1 MRLNRLFSGV
11 ALIFFLLLTSF
22 VSASAADRVLVLPF
36 YIQSDSDLSFL
47 QKGISQM
54 LASRL
59 ASDQSIEVINLDD
72 SSAANISK
80 PIGEAAAMSAAAK
93 LKAGFVSYGT
103 VTVANESVRTDARL
117 VRTADGTPKVVFS
130 QTGTNQGDALQH
142 VKLYAAE
149 ILKALG
155 SEASVLTQPALQPQ
169 QQKTVVDES
178 HRHPDSLWTGAV
190 STGSTPIRMM
200 ASDGKT
206 EANVWRSLKF
216 KAEIKSLAIGD
227 VLGDKQNTLVIINDN
242 SVSLYRYVAGK
253 LELIDEV
260 IGEKDNNAI
269 RVDVADINQN
279 GRAEIFVTNLYNDK
293 TQLKSYVLEWDGA
306 KLVKIVQDANLYF
319 RVVTVPGKK
328 AVLLGQKRGITEL
341 FSKGIHNMAWM
352 NGTYSESSLADVPRG
367 LLLYAFSSGNA
378 TNEGKEMTVAL
389 TSDLRLRVFDK
400 SGDMEWTSKDKFTGG
415 GGYMPYPVDVNDS
428 KSSRELRNKRYY
440 LPQRVYISD
449 IDKDGTNEV
458 ILINNKDYAKNL
470 LPNLRFFKSGHI
482 ECLQW
487 EGLAFGS
494 KWRTTDV
501 SGQVSDMVVGDLNN
515 DGVDEIVYSVVD
527 VPGSAFNSA
536 RSYLIS
542 WQLGK

>member
-1 MRLNRLFSGV
+1 LRLNRLFSGV

-80 PIGEAAAMSAAAK
+80 PIGEAAAMSTAAK
-93 LKAGFVSYGT
+93 LKADFVSYGT
-103 VTVANESVRTDARL
+103 VTIANESVRTDARL

-130 QTGTNQGDALQH
+130 QTGKNQGDALQH

-260 IGEKDNNAI
+260 IGEKNNTAI

-293 TQLKSYVLEWDGA
+293 TQLKSYVLEWDGS
-306 KLVKIVQDANLYF
+306 KLVKIVQDANWYF
-319 RVVTVPGKK
+319 RVMTVPGKK
-328 AVLLGQKRGITEL
+328 ALLLGQQRGTTEL
-341 FSKGIHNMAWM
+341 FSKGIHIMAWM

-400 SGDMEWTSKDKFTGG
+400 TGDMEWTSKDKFTGG

-428 KSSRELRNKRYY
+428 KASREVRNKRYY
-440 LPQRVYISD
+440 LPQRVFISD

-470 LPNLRFFKSGHI
+470 LPNLRIFKSGHV

-527 VPGSAFNSA
+527 TPGSALNSA

>member
-11 ALIFFLLLTSF
+11 ALIFFLLFTSF

-59 ASDQSIEVINLDD
+59 ASDQSIEVINWDD
-72 SSAANISK
+72 SPSANISK
-80 PIGEAAAMSAAAK
+80 PIGEAAAMSAAVK

-103 VTVANESVRTDARL
+103 VTVANESVRTEARL
-117 VRTADGTPKVVFS
+117 VRTADGTPKVIFS

-149 ILKALG
+149 IQKALG
-155 SEASVLTQPALQPQ
+155 SEASVLTQPALKPQ
-169 QQKTVVDES
+169 QQKTAVDES

-190 STGSTPIRMM
+190 SSGSTPIRMM

-260 IGEKDNNAI
+260 IGEKDNTAI

-279 GRAEIFVTNLYNDK
+279 GRAEIFVTNLYSDK
-293 TQLKSYVLEWDGA
+293 TQLKSYILEWDGT
-306 KLVKIVQDANLYF
+306 KLEKIVQNANWYF
-319 RVVTVPGKK
+319 RVMTVPGKK
-328 AVLLGQKRGITEL
+328 AVLLGQQRGTTEL
-341 FSKGIHNMAWM
+341 FSKGIHLMEWL

-367 LLLYAFSSGNA
+367 LSLYAFSSGNA

-400 SGDMEWTSKDKFTGG
+400 TGDMEWTSKDKFTGG

-440 LPQRVYISD
+440 LPQRMFISD

-458 ILINNKDYAKNL
+458 ILISNKDYAKNL
-470 LPNLRFFKSGHI
+470 LPNLRFFKSGHV

-501 SGQVSDMVVGDLNN
+501 SGQISDMVVGDLNN

>member
-1 MRLNRLFSGV
+1 LRLNRLFSGV
-11 ALIFFLLLTSF
+11 ALIFFLLLISF

-59 ASDQSIEVINLDD
+59 ASDQSIEVINWDD
-72 SSAANISK
+72 SPSANISK
-80 PIGEAAAMSAAAK
+80 PIGEAAVMSAAAK

-103 VTVANESVRTDARL
+103 VTVANDSVRTDARL

-155 SEASVLTQPALQPQ
+155 SEASVLTQPALKPQ
-169 QQKTVVDES
+169 QQKTAVDES

-260 IGEKDNNAI
+260 IGEKDNTAI

-279 GRAEIFVTNLYNDK
+279 GRAEIFVTNLYSDK
-293 TQLKSYVLEWDGA
+293 TQLKSYVLEWDGT
-306 KLVKIVQDANLYF
+306 KLEKIVQDANWYF
-319 RVVTVPGKK
+319 RVMTVPGKK
-328 AVLLGQKRGITEL
+328 AVLLGQQRGTTEL
-341 FSKGIHNMAWM
+341 FSKGIHVMAWM

-440 LPQRVYISD
+440 LPQRVFISD

-470 LPNLRFFKSGHI
+470 LPNLRFFKSGHV

-501 SGQVSDMVVGDLNN
+501 SGQISDMVVGDLNN

>member
-1 MRLNRLFSGV
+1 MRLNRLFSCV
-11 ALIFFLLLTSF
+11 ALIFFLLLISF
-22 VSASAADRVLVLPF
+22 VSAFAAERVLVLPF

-54 LASRL
+54 LVSRL
-59 ASDQSIEVINLDD
+59 ASDQSIEVINWDD

-80 PIGEAAAMSAAAK
+80 PIGEAAAMSTAAK

-117 VRTADGTPKVVFS
+117 VRIADGTPQVVFS
-130 QTGTNQGDALQH
+130 QTGKNQGDALQH

-155 SEASVLTQPALQPQ
+155 SEASVLTQPALKPQ
-169 QQKTVVDES
+169 QQKTAVDES

-227 VLGDKQNTLVIINDN
+227 VLGDKQNTIVIINDN

-260 IGEKDNNAI
+260 IGEKDNTAI

-293 TQLKSYVLEWDGA
+293 TQLKSYVLEWDGS
-306 KLVKIVQDANLYF
+306 KLVKIVQDANWYF
-319 RVVTVPGKK
+319 RVMTVPGKK
-328 AVLLGQKRGITEL
+328 AVLLGQQRGTTEL
-341 FSKGIHNMAWM
+341 FSKGIHIMAWM

-367 LLLYAFSSGNA
+367 LSLYAFSSGNA

-428 KSSRELRNKRYY
+428 KASREVRNKRYY
-440 LPQRVYISD
+440 LPQRMFISD

-470 LPNLRFFKSGHI
+470 LPNLRFFKSGHV

>member
-1 MRLNRLFSGV
+1 MRLNRLFSCV
-11 ALIFFLLLTSF
+11 ALIFFLLLISF
-22 VSASAADRVLVLPF
+22 VSAFAAERVLVLPF

-54 LASRL
+54 LVSRL
-59 ASDQSIEVINLDD
+59 ASDQSIEVINWDD

-80 PIGEAAAMSAAAK
+80 PIGEAAAMSTAAK

-117 VRTADGTPKVVFS
+117 VRIADGTPQVVFS
-130 QTGTNQGDALQH
+130 QTGKNQGDALQH

-155 SEASVLTQPALQPQ
+155 SEASVLTQPALKPQ
-169 QQKTVVDES
+169 QQKTAVDES

-227 VLGDKQNTLVIINDN
+227 VLGDKQNTIVIINDN

-260 IGEKDNNAI
+260 IGEKDNTAI

-293 TQLKSYVLEWDGA
+293 TQLKSYVLEWDGS
-306 KLVKIVQDANLYF
+306 KLVKIVQDANWYF
-319 RVVTVPGKK
+319 RVMTVPGKK
-328 AVLLGQKRGITEL
+328 AVLLGQQRGTTEL
-341 FSKGIHNMAWM
+341 FSKGIHIMAWM

-428 KSSRELRNKRYY
+428 KASREVRNKRYY
-440 LPQRVYISD
+440 LPQRMFISD

-470 LPNLRFFKSGHI
+470 LPNLRFFKSGHV

>member
-11 ALIFFLLLTSF
+11 ALIFFLLFTSF
-22 VSASAADRVLVLPF
+22 VSASAAERVLVLPF

-59 ASDQSIEVINLDD
+59 ASDQSIEVINWDD
-72 SSAANISK
+72 SPSANISK

-103 VTVANESVRTDARL
+103 VTVTNESVRTDARL

-155 SEASVLTQPALQPQ
+155 SNASVLTQPALQPQ
-169 QQKTVVDES
+169 QQKTAVDES

-260 IGEKDNNAI
+260 IGEKDNTAI

-279 GRAEIFVTNLYNDK
+279 GRAEIFVTNLYSDK
-293 TQLKSYVLEWDGA
+293 TQLKSYILEWDGS
-306 KLVKIVQDANLYF
+306 KLVKIFQDANWYF
-319 RVVTVPGKK
+319 RVMSVPGKK
-328 AVLLGQKRGITEL
+328 AVLLGQQRGTTEL
-341 FSKGIHNMAWM
+341 FSKGIHLMEWM
-352 NGTYSESSLADVPRG
+352 NGTYSESSLANVPRG
-367 LLLYAFSSGNA
+367 LSLYAFSSGNA

-400 SGDMEWTSKDKFTGG
+400 SGDMEWTSKDRFTGG
-415 GGYMPYPVDVNDS
+415 GGYMPYPVEVNDS

-440 LPQRVYISD
+440 LPQRVFIYD

-470 LPNLRFFKSGHI
+470 LPNLRFFKSGHV

>member
-1 MRLNRLFSGV
+1 
-11 ALIFFLLLTSF
+11 
-22 VSASAADRVLVLPF
+22 
-36 YIQSDSDLSFL
+36 
-47 QKGISQM
+47 M

-59 ASDQSIEVINLDD
+59 ASDQSIEVINWDD
-72 SSAANISK
+72 SPSANISK
-80 PIGEAAAMSAAAK
+80 PIGEAAAMSAAVK

-117 VRTADGTPKVVFS
+117 VRTADGTPKVIFS

-155 SEASVLTQPALQPQ
+155 SEVSVLTQPALKPQ
-169 QQKTVVDES
+169 QQKTAVDES

-260 IGEKDNNAI
+260 IGEKDNTAI

-279 GRAEIFVTNLYNDK
+279 GRAEIFVTNLYSDK
-293 TQLKSYVLEWDGA
+293 TQLKSYVLEWDGT
-306 KLVKIVQDANLYF
+306 KLEKIVRDANWYF
-319 RVVTVPGKK
+319 RVMTVPGKK
-328 AVLLGQKRGITEL
+328 AVLLGQQRGTTEL
-341 FSKGIHNMAWM
+341 FSKGIHIMAWM

-367 LLLYAFSSGNA
+367 LSLYAFSSGNA

-440 LPQRVYISD
+440 LPQRVFISD

-470 LPNLRFFKSGHI
+470 LPNLRFFKSGHV

-501 SGQVSDMVVGDLNN
+501 SGQISDMVVGDLNN

>member
-11 ALIFFLLLTSF
+11 ALIFFLLLISF

-59 ASDQSIEVINLDD
+59 ASDQSIEVINWDD
-72 SSAANISK
+72 SPSANISK
-80 PIGEAAAMSAAAK
+80 PIGEAAVMSAAAK

-103 VTVANESVRTDARL
+103 VTVANDSVRTDARL

-155 SEASVLTQPALQPQ
+155 SEASVLTQPALKPQ
-169 QQKTVVDES
+169 QQKTAVDES

-260 IGEKDNNAI
+260 IGEKDNTAI

-279 GRAEIFVTNLYNDK
+279 GRAEIFVTNLYSDK
-293 TQLKSYVLEWDGA
+293 TQLKSYVLEWDGT
-306 KLVKIVQDANLYF
+306 KLEKIVQDANWYF
-319 RVVTVPGKK
+319 RVMTVPGKK
-328 AVLLGQKRGITEL
+328 AVLLGQQRGTTEL
-341 FSKGIHNMAWM
+341 FSKGIHVMAWM

-440 LPQRVYISD
+440 LPQRVFISD

-470 LPNLRFFKSGHI
+470 LPNLRFFKSGHV

-501 SGQVSDMVVGDLNN
+501 SGQISDMVVGDLNN

>member
-59 ASDQSIEVINLDD
+59 ASDQSIEVINWDD
-72 SSAANISK
+72 SPAANISK

-93 LKAGFVSYGT
+93 LKADFVSYGT

-130 QTGTNQGDALQH
+130 QTGKNQGDALQH
-142 VKLYAAE
+142 VKSYAAE

-260 IGEKDNNAI
+260 IGEKNNTAI

-293 TQLKSYVLEWDGA
+293 TQLKTYVLEWDGS
-306 KLVKIVQDANLYF
+306 KLVKIVQDANWYF
-319 RVVTVPGKK
+319 RVMTVPGKK
-328 AVLLGQKRGITEL
+328 ALLLGQQRGTTEL
-341 FSKGIHNMAWM
+341 FSKGIHIMAWM

-400 SGDMEWTSKDKFTGG
+400 TGDMEWTSKDKFTGG

-428 KSSRELRNKRYY
+428 KASREVRNKRYY
-440 LPQRVYISD
+440 LPQRMFISD

-470 LPNLRFFKSGHI
+470 LPNLRFFKSGHV

-487 EGLAFGS
+487 EGVAFGS

>member
-11 ALIFFLLLTSF
+11 ALIFFLLLISF

-59 ASDQSIEVINLDD
+59 ASDQSIEVINWDD
-72 SSAANISK
+72 SPSANISK
-80 PIGEAAAMSAAAK
+80 PIGEAAVMSAAAK

-103 VTVANESVRTDARL
+103 VTVANDSVRTDARL

-155 SEASVLTQPALQPQ
+155 SEASVLTQPALKPQ
-169 QQKTVVDES
+169 QQKTAVDES

-260 IGEKDNNAI
+260 IGEKDNTAI

-279 GRAEIFVTNLYNDK
+279 GRAEIFVTNLYSDK
-293 TQLKSYVLEWDGA
+293 TQLKSYVLEWDGT
-306 KLVKIVQDANLYF
+306 KLEKIVQDANWYF
-319 RVVTVPGKK
+319 RVMTVPGKK
-328 AVLLGQKRGITEL
+328 AVLLGQQRGITEL
-341 FSKGIHNMAWM
+341 FSKGIYIMAWM

-440 LPQRVYISD
+440 LPQRVFISD

-470 LPNLRFFKSGHI
+470 LPNLRFFKSGHV

-501 SGQVSDMVVGDLNN
+501 SGQISDMVVGDLNN

>member
-22 VSASAADRVLVLPF
+22 FSASAAERVLVLPF

-59 ASDQSIEVINLDD
+59 ASDQSIEVINWDD
-72 SSAANISK
+72 SPSANISK
-80 PIGEAAAMSAAAK
+80 PIGEAAVMSAAAK

-103 VTVANESVRTDARL
+103 VTVANDSVRTDARL

-155 SEASVLTQPALQPQ
+155 SEASVLTQPALKPQ
-169 QQKTVVDES
+169 QQKTAVDES

-260 IGEKDNNAI
+260 IGEKDNTAI

-279 GRAEIFVTNLYNDK
+279 GRAEIFVTNLYSDK
-293 TQLKSYVLEWDGA
+293 TQLKSYVLEWDGT
-306 KLVKIVQDANLYF
+306 KLEKIVRDANWYF
-319 RVVTVPGKK
+319 RVMTVPGKK
-328 AVLLGQKRGITEL
+328 AVLLGQQRGTTEL
-341 FSKGIHNMAWM
+341 FSKGIHIMAWM

-440 LPQRVYISD
+440 LPQRVFISD

-470 LPNLRFFKSGHI
+470 LPNLRFFKSGHV

-501 SGQVSDMVVGDLNN
+501 SGQISDMVVGDLNN

>member
-1 MRLNRLFSGV
+1 LRLNRLFSGV

-59 ASDQSIEVINLDD
+59 ASDQSIEVINWDD
-72 SSAANISK
+72 SPAANISK
-80 PIGEAAAMSAAAK
+80 PIGEAAAMSAAVK

-117 VRTADGTPKVVFS
+117 VRTADGTPKVIFS

-155 SEASVLTQPALQPQ
+155 SEASVLTQPALKPQ

-178 HRHPDSLWTGAV
+178 HRHPDSLWTGAI

-260 IGEKDNNAI
+260 IGEKDNTAI

-293 TQLKSYVLEWDGA
+293 TQLKSYVLEWDGS
-306 KLVKIVQDANLYF
+306 KLVKIVQDANWYF
-319 RVVTVPGKK
+319 RVMTVPGKK
-328 AVLLGQKRGITEL
+328 AVLLGQRRGITEL
-341 FSKGIHNMAWM
+341 FSKGIHIMEWL

-440 LPQRVYISD
+440 LPQRVFISD

-470 LPNLRFFKSGHI
+470 LPNLRFFKSGHV

>member
-1 MRLNRLFSGV
+1 M
-11 ALIFFLLLTSF
+11 
-22 VSASAADRVLVLPF
+22 
-36 YIQSDSDLSFL
+36 
-47 QKGISQM
+47 
-54 LASRL
+54 
-59 ASDQSIEVINLDD
+59 
-72 SSAANISK
+72 
-80 PIGEAAAMSAAAK
+80 
-93 LKAGFVSYGT
+93 
-103 VTVANESVRTDARL
+103 
-117 VRTADGTPKVVFS
+117 
-130 QTGTNQGDALQH
+130 
-142 VKLYAAE
+142 
-149 ILKALG
+149 
-155 SEASVLTQPALQPQ
+155 
-169 QQKTVVDES
+169 
-178 HRHPDSLWTGAV
+178 
-190 STGSTPIRMM
+190 
-200 ASDGKT
+200 
-206 EANVWRSLKF
+206 
-216 KAEIKSLAIGD
+216 
-227 VLGDKQNTLVIINDN
+227 
-242 SVSLYRYVAGK
+242 
-253 LELIDEV
+253 
-260 IGEKDNNAI
+260 
-269 RVDVADINQN
+269 
-279 GRAEIFVTNLYNDK
+279 
-293 TQLKSYVLEWDGA
+293 
-306 KLVKIVQDANLYF
+306 
-319 RVVTVPGKK
+319 TVPGKK

-415 GGYMPYPVDVNDS
+415 GGYMSYPVDVNDS

-440 LPQRVYISD
+440 LPQRVFISD

-470 LPNLRFFKSGHI
+470 LPNLRFFKSGHV

>member
-1 MRLNRLFSGV
+1 LRLNRLFSGV
-11 ALIFFLLLTSF
+11 ALIFFLLLISF

-72 SSAANISK
+72 SPAANISK

-103 VTVANESVRTDARL
+103 VTVANDSVRTDARL

-155 SEASVLTQPALQPQ
+155 SEVSVLTQPALKPQ
-169 QQKTVVDES
+169 QQKTAVDES

-260 IGEKDNNAI
+260 IGEKDNTAI

-279 GRAEIFVTNLYNDK
+279 GRAEIFVTNLYSDK
-293 TQLKSYVLEWDGA
+293 TQLKSYILEWDGT
-306 KLVKIVQDANLYF
+306 KLEKIVQNANWYF
-319 RVVTVPGKK
+319 RVMTVPGKK
-328 AVLLGQKRGITEL
+328 AILLGQQRGTTEL
-341 FSKGIHNMAWM
+341 FSKGIHLMEWL

-400 SGDMEWTSKDKFTGG
+400 SGDMEWTSKDRFTGG
-415 GGYMPYPVDVNDS
+415 GGYMPYPVEVNDS

-440 LPQRVYISD
+440 LPQRMFISD

-501 SGQVSDMVVGDLNN
+501 SGQISDMVVGDMNN

>member
-11 ALIFFLLLTSF
+11 ALIFFLLLISF

-59 ASDQSIEVINLDD
+59 ASDQSIEVINWDD
-72 SSAANISK
+72 SPSANISK
-80 PIGEAAAMSAAAK
+80 PIGEAAAMSAAVK

-117 VRTADGTPKVVFS
+117 VRTADGTPKVIFS

-155 SEASVLTQPALQPQ
+155 SEMSVLTQPALKPQ
-169 QQKTVVDES
+169 QQKTAVDES

-260 IGEKDNNAI
+260 IGEKDNTAI

-279 GRAEIFVTNLYNDK
+279 GRAEIFVTNLYSDK
-293 TQLKSYVLEWDGA
+293 TQLKSYVLEWDGT
-306 KLVKIVQDANLYF
+306 KLEKIVRDANWYF
-319 RVVTVPGKK
+319 RVMTVPGKK
-328 AVLLGQKRGITEL
+328 AVLLGQQRGTTEL
-341 FSKGIHNMAWM
+341 FSKGIHVMAWM

-367 LLLYAFSSGNA
+367 LSLYAFSSGNA

-440 LPQRVYISD
+440 LPQRVFISD

-470 LPNLRFFKSGHI
+470 LPNLRFFKSGHV

-501 SGQVSDMVVGDLNN
+501 SGQISDMVVGDLNN

>member
-1 MRLNRLFSGV
+1 LRLNRLFSGV

-59 ASDQSIEVINLDD
+59 ASDQSIEVINWDD
-72 SSAANISK
+72 SPAANISK

-93 LKAGFVSYGT
+93 LKADFVSYGT

-130 QTGTNQGDALQH
+130 QTGKNQGDALQH
-142 VKLYAAE
+142 VKSYAAE

-260 IGEKDNNAI
+260 IGEKNNTAI

-293 TQLKSYVLEWDGA
+293 TQLKTYVLEWDGS
-306 KLVKIVQDANLYF
+306 KLVKIVQDANWYF
-319 RVVTVPGKK
+319 RVMTVPGKK
-328 AVLLGQKRGITEL
+328 ALLLGQQRGTTEL
-341 FSKGIHNMAWM
+341 FSKGIHIMAWM

-400 SGDMEWTSKDKFTGG
+400 TGDMEWTSKDKFTGG

-428 KSSRELRNKRYY
+428 KASREVRNKRYY
-440 LPQRVYISD
+440 LPQRMFISD

-470 LPNLRFFKSGHI
+470 LPNLRFFKSGHV

-487 EGLAFGS
+487 EGVAFGS

>member
-72 SSAANISK
+72 SPAANISK

-93 LKAGFVSYGT
+93 LKADFVSYGT

-117 VRTADGTPKVVFS
+117 VRTADGTPKVIFS

-260 IGEKDNNAI
+260 IGEKDNTAI

-279 GRAEIFVTNLYNDK
+279 GRAEIFVTNLYSDK
-293 TQLKSYVLEWDGA
+293 TQLKSYILEWDGT
-306 KLVKIVQDANLYF
+306 KLEKIVQDANWYF
-319 RVVTVPGKK
+319 RVMTVPGKK
-328 AVLLGQKRGITEL
+328 AVLLGQQRGITEL
-341 FSKGIHNMAWM
+341 FSKGIHTMAWM

-367 LLLYAFSSGNA
+367 LSLYAFSSGNA

-400 SGDMEWTSKDKFTGG
+400 SGDMEWTSKDKFTGS

-440 LPQRVYISD
+440 MPQRVFISD

-470 LPNLRFFKSGHI
+470 LPNLRFFKSGHV

-501 SGQVSDMVVGDLNN
+501 SGQISDMVVGDMNN

>member
-1 MRLNRLFSGV
+1 LRLNRLFSGV

-80 PIGEAAAMSAAAK
+80 PIGEAAAMSTAAK
-93 LKAGFVSYGT
+93 LKADFVSYGT
-103 VTVANESVRTDARL
+103 VTIANESVRTDARL

-130 QTGTNQGDALQH
+130 QTGKNQGDALQH
-142 VKLYAAE
+142 VKSYAAE

-260 IGEKDNNAI
+260 IGEKNNTAI

-293 TQLKSYVLEWDGA
+293 TQLKSYVLEWDGS
-306 KLVKIVQDANLYF
+306 KLVKIVQDANWYF
-319 RVVTVPGKK
+319 RVMTVPGKK
-328 AVLLGQKRGITEL
+328 ALLLGQQRGTTEL
-341 FSKGIHNMAWM
+341 FSKGIHIMAWM

-400 SGDMEWTSKDKFTGG
+400 TGDMEWTSKDRFTGG

-428 KSSRELRNKRYY
+428 KASREVRNKRYY
-440 LPQRVYISD
+440 LPQRVFISD

-470 LPNLRFFKSGHI
+470 LPNLRIFKSGHV

-527 VPGSAFNSA
+527 TPGSALNSA

>member
-11 ALIFFLLLTSF
+11 ALIFFLLLISF

-59 ASDQSIEVINLDD
+59 ASDQSIEVINWDD
-72 SSAANISK
+72 SPAANISK
-80 PIGEAAAMSAAAK
+80 PIGEAAVMSAAAK

-103 VTVANESVRTDARL
+103 VTVANDSVRTDARL

-155 SEASVLTQPALQPQ
+155 SEASVLTQPALKPQ
-169 QQKTVVDES
+169 QQKTAVDES

-260 IGEKDNNAI
+260 IGEKDNTAI

-279 GRAEIFVTNLYNDK
+279 GRAEIFVTNLYSDK
-293 TQLKSYVLEWDGA
+293 TQLKSYVLEWDGT
-306 KLVKIVQDANLYF
+306 KLEKIVQDANWYF
-319 RVVTVPGKK
+319 RVMTVPGKK
-328 AVLLGQKRGITEL
+328 AVLLGQQRGTTEL
-341 FSKGIHNMAWM
+341 FSKGIHVMAWM

-440 LPQRVYISD
+440 LPQRVFISD

-470 LPNLRFFKSGHI
+470 LPNLRFFKSGHV

-501 SGQVSDMVVGDLNN
+501 SGQISDMVVGDLNN

>member
-11 ALIFFLLLTSF
+11 ALIFFLLFTSF

-59 ASDQSIEVINLDD
+59 ASDQSIEVINWDD
-72 SSAANISK
+72 SPSANISK
-80 PIGEAAAMSAAAK
+80 PIGEAAAMSAAVK

-103 VTVANESVRTDARL
+103 VTVANESVRTEARL
-117 VRTADGTPKVVFS
+117 VRTADGTPKVIFS

-155 SEASVLTQPALQPQ
+155 SEASVLTQPALKPQ
-169 QQKTVVDES
+169 QQKTAVDES

-190 STGSTPIRMM
+190 SSGSTPIRMM

-260 IGEKDNNAI
+260 IGEKDNTAI

-279 GRAEIFVTNLYNDK
+279 GRAEIFVTNLYSDK
-293 TQLKSYVLEWDGA
+293 TQLKSYILEWDGT
-306 KLVKIVQDANLYF
+306 KLEKIVQNANWYF
-319 RVVTVPGKK
+319 RVMTVPGKK
-328 AVLLGQKRGITEL
+328 AVLLGQQRGTTEL
-341 FSKGIHNMAWM
+341 FSKGIHLMEWL

-367 LLLYAFSSGNA
+367 LSLYAFSSGNA

-400 SGDMEWTSKDKFTGG
+400 TGDMEWTSKDKFTGG

-440 LPQRVYISD
+440 LPQRMFISD

-458 ILINNKDYAKNL
+458 ILISNKDYAKNL
-470 LPNLRFFKSGHI
+470 LPNLRFFKSGHV

-501 SGQVSDMVVGDLNN
+501 SGQISDMVVGDLNN

>member
-11 ALIFFLLLTSF
+11 ALIFFLLLISF

-59 ASDQSIEVINLDD
+59 ASDQSIEVINWDD
-72 SSAANISK
+72 SPSANISK
-80 PIGEAAAMSAAAK
+80 PIGEAAAMSAAVK

-155 SEASVLTQPALQPQ
+155 SEATVLTQPALKPQ
-169 QQKTVVDES
+169 QQKTAVDES

-227 VLGDKQNTLVIINDN
+227 VLGDKQNGVIN
-242 SVSLYRYVAGK
+242 
-253 LELIDEV
+253 
-260 IGEKDNNAI
+260 
-269 RVDVADINQN
+269 
-279 GRAEIFVTNLYNDK
+279 
-293 TQLKSYVLEWDGA
+293 
-306 KLVKIVQDANLYF
+306 
-319 RVVTVPGKK
+319 
-328 AVLLGQKRGITEL
+328 
-341 FSKGIHNMAWM
+341 
-352 NGTYSESSLADVPRG
+352 
-367 LLLYAFSSGNA
+367 
-378 TNEGKEMTVAL
+378 
-389 TSDLRLRVFDK
+389 
-400 SGDMEWTSKDKFTGG
+400 
-415 GGYMPYPVDVNDS
+415 
-428 KSSRELRNKRYY
+428 
-440 LPQRVYISD
+440 
-449 IDKDGTNEV
+449 DGTNHRA
-458 ILINNKDYAKNL
+458 I
-470 LPNLRFFKSGHI
+470 
-482 ECLQW
+482 
-487 EGLAFGS
+487 
-494 KWRTTDV
+494 
-501 SGQVSDMVVGDLNN
+501 
-515 DGVDEIVYSVVD
+515 
-527 VPGSAFNSA
+527 
-536 RSYLIS
+536 
-542 WQLGK
+542 

>member
-11 ALIFFLLLTSF
+11 ALIFFLLLISF

-59 ASDQSIEVINLDD
+59 ASDQSIEVINWDD
-72 SSAANISK
+72 SPSANISK
-80 PIGEAAAMSAAAK
+80 PIGEAAVMSAAAK

-103 VTVANESVRTDARL
+103 VTVANDSVRTDARL
-117 VRTADGTPKVVFS
+117 VRTADGTPKVIFS

-155 SEASVLTQPALQPQ
+155 SEASVLTQPALKPQ
-169 QQKTVVDES
+169 QQKTAVDES

-260 IGEKDNNAI
+260 IGEKDNTAI

-279 GRAEIFVTNLYNDK
+279 GRAEIFVTNLYSDK
-293 TQLKSYVLEWDGA
+293 TQLKSYVLEWDGT
-306 KLVKIVQDANLYF
+306 KLEKIVRDANWYF
-319 RVVTVPGKK
+319 RVMTVPGKK
-328 AVLLGQKRGITEL
+328 AVLLGQQRGTTEL
-341 FSKGIHNMAWM
+341 FSKGIHVMAWM

-367 LLLYAFSSGNA
+367 LSLYAFSSGNA

-440 LPQRVYISD
+440 LPQRVFISD

-470 LPNLRFFKSGHI
+470 LPNLRFFKSGHV

-501 SGQVSDMVVGDLNN
+501 SGQISDMVVGDLNN